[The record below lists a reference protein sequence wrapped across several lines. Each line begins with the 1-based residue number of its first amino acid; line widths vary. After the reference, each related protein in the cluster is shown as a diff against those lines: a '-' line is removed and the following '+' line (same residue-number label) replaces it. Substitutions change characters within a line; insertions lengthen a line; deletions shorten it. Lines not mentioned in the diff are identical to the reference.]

1 MWKSRHLASNCKFEK
16 CYQLGRGNKL
26 LERSID
32 KGENPVCHPQFPVHG
47 VLTKSHVPWD
57 WCMKQVVIFI

>member
-1 MWKSRHLASNCKFEK
+1 MWKSKHIVLNCKIEMH
-16 CYQLGRGNKL
+16 YQLRRSNEL
-26 LERSID
+26 LEKSID
-32 KGENPVCHPQFPVHG
+32 KGDNPVCHLQPSVHG

>member
-1 MWKSRHLASNCKFEK
+1 MVLNCKIEMH
-16 CYQLGRGNKL
+16 YQLRRSNEL

-32 KGENPVCHPQFPVHG
+32 KGDNPVCHLQPSVHG
-47 VLTKSHVPWD
+47 VLSKSHVPWD

>member
-1 MWKSRHLASNCKFEK
+1 MWKSKPWALNCKFEM

-26 LERSID
+26 LEQSID
-32 KGENPVCHPQFPVHG
+32 KGENPVCYLQPPVHG
-47 VLTKSHVPWD
+47 VLSKSHVPWD